1 MELIP
6 ILSTIILVATISTFI
21 LSIGAYILYKIREK
35 QTVLSMRTAPRTL
48 QAELVVPADVIPSR
62 LTAQETKP
70 SQYQSPY
77 TVQKPAS
84 AFTSIRQPTILQEPI
99 KISVEKDKKVYEPRQ
114 AYTRKTTENKFLK
127 YTTEGYVTTEE
138 DKAAGVLKWR

>member
-35 QTVLSMRTAPRTL
+35 KTVSGMRTAPRTL
-48 QAELVVPADVIPSR
+48 QAELVVPADVIPGR
-62 LTAQETKP
+62 LTAQETKS

-84 AFTSIRQPTILQEPI
+84 AFAGIKEPVILQEPR
-99 KISVEKDKKVYEPRQ
+99 KLSVEENKKVYEPRQ
-114 AYTRKTTENKFLK
+114 AYLKKTTENKFLK
-127 YTTEGYVTTEE
+127 YTTEGYVPTEE
-138 DKAAGVLKWR
+138 DKSAGELKWR